1 MSRRVG
7 PLAVVAVAVIAGG
20 LGVLASLF
28 VAGPGPLL
36 GTEAGQR
43 LYNDA
48 LTATAPA
55 APDGVV
61 MARRGQP
68 VPAFAVTGLEGAE
81 LRLPDAYAGR
91 RVLVN
96 LWASWC
102 GPCIEEMPE
111 LDRFARAQGADGVQ
125 VLGLALDDPDAVR
138 AFLAKVPVDYA
149 IAVDAPGPADAGVR
163 LGNPRGVLPYTVLID
178 TDGRL
183 LKQRIG
189 PFAHGETEAWATP

>member
-7 PLAVVAVAVIAGG
+7 PLAVVGVAVVAGG

-43 LYNDA
+43 LYNGA
-48 LTATAPA
+48 LTASAPA
-55 APDGVV
+55 APEGVA
-61 MARRGQP
+61 MARRGDRIDPFEVMRLDGSQI
-68 VPAFAVTGLEGAE
+68 
-81 LRLPDAYAGR
+81 RLPEAYAGR
-91 RVLVN
+91 SVLVN

-111 LDRFARAQGADGVQ
+111 LDRFAREQGDTGVQ
-125 VLGLALDDPDAVR
+125 VLGIALDDPEAVQ
-138 AFLAKVPVDYA
+138 AFLARIPVDYT

-163 LGNPRGVLPYTVLID
+163 LGNPRGVLPYTVLVD
-178 TDGRL
+178 ADGIVR
-183 LKQRIG
+183 KQRIG
-189 PFAHGETEAWATP
+189 PFAHGETAAWARF